1 MISKS
6 GAYFSHWQAVAGT
19 LGIFAMVFAWLVAL
33 VVPGFWHGL
42 LRDQVL
48 SVGLG
53 GAEMAKPL
61 AEWANQ
67 VLMTAVLLVVG
78 LEFKRGFVEEEL
90 MGADRLRLPLLA
102 ALGGMAGSAAARA
115 AASGV
120 DSGMVACLGM
130 DMTLGLAVLFWL
142 GDRVPGALKW
152 FFAAMGIFSLM
163 GSAVAAAAVQ
173 GGLPPWP
180 ATGLAIGCL
189 VLFVLLNLARVES
202 VSMYLLPG
210 AVLWTVLAGV
220 SALAVLAG
228 PLTALF
234 IPVRNRAGAPLP
246 DLERD
251 LLPTVCCV
259 AVPLLALVNAG
270 TGEVSWGAL
279 ATSRMWGEI
288 LALFPA
294 KALGIF
300 ALCWLGTKAG
310 LCALPAGVGWKELG
324 GTALLGGA
332 GFTVNVFLGF
342 TAFGSD
348 GILLNE
354 VRLAALAATGFSL
367 AGGYLVLRYALA
379 RRRNKVIQRG

>member
-1 MISKS
+1 
-6 GAYFSHWQAVAGT
+6 
-19 LGIFAMVFAWLVAL
+19 
-33 VVPGFWHGL
+33 
-42 LRDQVL
+42 
-48 SVGLG
+48 
-53 GAEMAKPL
+53 
-61 AEWANQ
+61 
-67 VLMTAVLLVVG
+67 
-78 LEFKRGFVEEEL
+78 
-90 MGADRLRLPLLA
+90 
-102 ALGGMAGSAAARA
+102 
-115 AASGV
+115 
-120 DSGMVACLGM
+120 
-130 DMTLGLAVLFWL
+130 
-142 GDRVPGALKW
+142 
-152 FFAAMGIFSLM
+152 
-163 GSAVAAAAVQ
+163 
-173 GGLPPWP
+173 
-180 ATGLAIGCL
+180 
-189 VLFVLLNLARVES
+189 
-202 VSMYLLPG
+202 
-210 AVLWTVLAGV
+210 
-220 SALAVLAG
+220 
-228 PLTALF
+228 
-234 IPVRNRAGAPLP
+234 
-246 DLERD
+246 
-251 LLPTVCCV
+251 
-259 AVPLLALVNAG
+259 VPLLALVNAG